1 MADGLFLDDL
11 NDLSDVDP
19 EEEPSYEDRAEAGSS
34 GDGGASHDAA
44 AMGDGTN
51 RTSSSAD
58 GNAAATTKQR
68 PRLLDPRRH
77 LPKFSCV
84 FLAGD
89 RLYLVMAMPRRD
101 QKQYVKEAVLIC
113 W

>member
-1 MADGLFLDDL
+1 
-11 NDLSDVDP
+11 VDP

-68 PRLLDPRRH
+68 PRLDDTSLNSH
-77 LPKFSCV
+77 LSSVRAVKS
-84 FLAGD
+84 GD
-89 RLYLVMAMPRRD
+89 D
-101 QKQYVKEAVLIC
+101 Q
-113 W
+113 